1 MATETTKQGER
12 REVAP
17 WKPLTDVMPME
28 RAMDRMFEDMWG
40 SPWRSL
46 LDFRLPRSRR
56 LLGDLEL
63 AGPAIEVG
71 EDNNDVVVKAE
82 LPGMK
87 KEDIEISITERLL
100 TIKGEKKREAE
111 RKGEGYHYSERSYGA
126 FERCLEI
133 PRDVQA
139 DKVHAAF
146 KDGVLEIRLP
156 KTEEAKRKEVKV
168 KVE

>member
-1 MATETTKQGER
+1 MAMATVKPNER

-17 WKPLTDVMPME
+17 WRPPAEMTQIE
-28 RAMDRMFEDMWG
+28 RAMDRMLEDMWG
-40 SPWRSL
+40 RPWRSVF
-46 LDFRLPRSRR
+46 DFGRHRHLI
-56 LLGDLEL
+56 GDLEFG
-63 AGPAIEVG
+63 GPPIEIG

-87 KEDIEISITERLL
+87 KEEIEIGIAERIL
-100 TIKGEKKREAE
+100 TIRGEKKREAE

-139 DKVHAAF
+139 DKVRAAF

>member
-1 MATETTKQGER
+1 MVTATVKPNER

-17 WKPLTDVMPME
+17 WRPMTEMTQIE
-28 RAMDRMFEDMWG
+28 RMMDRMLEDMWG
-40 SPWRSL
+40 RPWRSL
-46 LDFRLPRSRR
+46 FDFGRHRR
-56 LLGDLEL
+56 LMGDLEL
-63 AGPAIEVG
+63 AGPAIEIG

-87 KEDIEISITERLL
+87 KEDIEISIAERLL

>member
-1 MATETTKQGER
+1 M
-12 REVAP
+12 AP
-17 WKPLTDVMPME
+17 WRPLTEVTQIE
-28 RAMDRMFEDMWG
+28 RAMDRMLEDMWG
-40 SPWRSL
+40 RPWRSL
-46 LDFRLPRSRR
+46 FDFGRR
-56 LLGDLEL
+56 RPLIGDLEV
-63 AGPAIEVG
+63 AGPAIEII

-82 LPGMK
+82 LPGLK
-87 KEDIEISITERLL
+87 KEDIEISVAERLL
-100 TIKGEKKREAE
+100 TIKGEKKRETE

-126 FERCLEI
+126 FERCFEI

>member
-1 MATETTKQGER
+1 MAMATVKPTER
-12 REVAP
+12 REIAP
-17 WKPLTDVMPME
+17 WRPLAEMTQIE
-28 RAMDRMFEDMWG
+28 RTMDRMLEDMWG
-40 SPWRSL
+40 RPWRSVF
-46 LDFRLPRSRR
+46 DFGRHRHLI
-56 LLGDLEL
+56 GDLEFG
-63 AGPAIEVG
+63 GPPVEIG

-87 KEDIEISITERLL
+87 KEEIEISIAEHIL
-100 TIKGEKKREAE
+100 TIRGEKKREAE

-139 DKVHAAF
+139 DKVRAAF